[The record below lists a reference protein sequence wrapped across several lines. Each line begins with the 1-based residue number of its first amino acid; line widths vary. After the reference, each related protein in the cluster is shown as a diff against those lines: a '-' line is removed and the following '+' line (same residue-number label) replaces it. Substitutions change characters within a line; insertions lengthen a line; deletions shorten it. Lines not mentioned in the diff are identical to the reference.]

1 MDVFK
6 SPGVLRGL
14 GAMTTLYALASFFL
28 TFSIYLQAGLG
39 RSALAAGI
47 AILPLSVGFL
57 VGSTF
62 SPAIGAFAGR
72 AAPSV
77 GFLFSAAGLVA
88 VSTLVAL
95 APAGEAPPF
104 SWLAPALL
112 IIGLGMGSSVPTLF
126 RVIVE
131 RVDPGRA
138 GLVGGMTNT
147 SLQVSAALGVALLGG
162 LFFAVRN
169 GRSDPASIAHAFS
182 VTLLGIV
189 GCHLLGAGL
198 AAGLGQP
205 RRAWRPSTIAVQSCP
220 APAE

>member
-1 MDVFK
+1 
-6 SPGVLRGL
+6 
-14 GAMTTLYALASFFL
+14 MTTLYALASFFL

-62 SPAIGAFAGR
+62 SPAIGVFAGR

-77 GFLFSAAGLVA
+77 GFLCSATGLVA
-88 VSTLVAL
+88 VSTLVAF

-131 RVDPGRA
+131 RVDPKRA
-138 GLVGGMTNT
+138 GLVGGMTNST
-147 SLQVSAALGVALLGG
+147 LQVSAALGVALLGG
-162 LFFAVRN
+162 LYFAVLN
-169 GRSDPASIAHAFS
+169 GRSDAASIAHAFS
-182 VTLLGIV
+182 ATLLGV
-189 GCHLLGAGL
+189 AGCHLVGAVL

-205 RRAWRPSTIAVQSCP
+205 RRTRQSTKISLQSCP